1 MNFRAV
7 TPSYDCSEVVRD
19 PSIMKF
25 SGVYYLIHTDS
36 CDADAPGYEI
46 AWSHSTDG
54 AAWANHTTLNLSVDV
69 PTATNAW
76 APEWFQDPQASGLS
90 SVHVFLAITSDVC
103 CSSGFAIYEKHPT
116 AADFST
122 WSTAQAITIDG
133 YSNLNPDRPFCGL
146 RGRLL

>member
-1 MNFRAV
+1 MAQHGR
-7 TPSYDCSEVVRD
+7 TIRR
-19 PSIMKF
+19 SIF
-25 SGVYYLIHTDS
+25 GWTLPT
-36 CDADAPGYEI
+36 
-46 AWSHSTDG
+46 SHEC
-54 AAWANHTTLNLSVDV
+54 
-69 PTATNAW
+69 W

-133 YSNLNPDRPFCGL
+133 YSNLNPIDPFVVYEGGSYNLWIKNNGGFGVNHYLTYASSSNLLGGNTQSRIRVPIGPAGALETKGL
-146 RGRLL
+146 V